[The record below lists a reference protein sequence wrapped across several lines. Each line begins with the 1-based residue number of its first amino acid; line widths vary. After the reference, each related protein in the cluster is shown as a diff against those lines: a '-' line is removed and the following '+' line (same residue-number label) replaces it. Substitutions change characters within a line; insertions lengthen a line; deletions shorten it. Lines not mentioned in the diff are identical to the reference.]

1 MKPNA
6 GCGQIPKGQTCEPN
20 FAASKLIVGPQ
31 SLSEEAINASSP
43 WHVQPTA
50 HSFVGGQVPW
60 AGQAVTAAAGGR
72 VVHTDDSS
80 LLGNCIH
87 SPSVQFSATT
97 ALPFAHHRGFPFIV
111 LEGLHV
117 LRDAG

>member
-60 AGQAVTAAAGGR
+60 AGQAVIAAAGGR
-72 VVHTDDSS
+72 VVQQTDDSS
-80 LLGNCIH
+80 LI
-87 SPSVQFSATT
+87 FS
-97 ALPFAHHRGFPFIV
+97 FSGVKRR
-111 LEGLHV
+111 EK
-117 LRDAG
+117 